1 MHAIAVSQEGRSLK
15 SPFKVAGGRL
25 TIDLQTP
32 STLPAGE
39 ALVVKVTTSQLGLS
53 ATELAQDPLSGRLLK
68 LCAHQPDGWR
78 GAAAHTTAAADRL
91 GWPAGR
97 QTGGR
102 RIVATRSQGGATH
115 ADGDPEKR
123 QAGADPLCGP
133 L

>member
-15 SPFKVAGGRL
+15 SSFKVAGGRL

-68 LCAHQPDGWR
+68 L
-78 GAAAHTTAAADRL
+78 TTIRPTPFKIQFPFSPRPKI
-91 GWPAGR
+91 GFWP
-97 QTGGR
+97 
-102 RIVATRSQGGATH
+102 
-115 ADGDPEKR
+115 
-123 QAGADPLCGP
+123 
-133 L
+133 